1 MEGID
6 APGQRRIALEA
17 YPGYTARKIT
27 RHSYKSDDPGKHT
40 QERRD
45 ARRTI
50 VNGLLDIGLASGL
63 NVGLGVSRGVVTGPV
78 RILRALDPEALRPGE
93 ILVARAT
100 DPGWTPLFHRAG
112 GLVTELGGML
122 SHGAVVARELGLPAV
137 VNLPGATRLL
147 RDGVVVTVDGGRG
160 IVYLR

>member
-1 MEGID
+1 
-6 APGQRRIALEA
+6 
-17 YPGYTARKIT
+17 
-27 RHSYKSDDPGKHT
+27 
-40 QERRD
+40 
-45 ARRTI
+45 
-50 VNGLLDIGLASGL
+50 
-63 NVGLGVSRGVVTGPV
+63 VSRGVVTGPV